1 MEVRVAKL
9 PGCFMVLLGVLSFGI
24 APLAIWWQQR
34 NWPARVDET
43 GLTTRAGK
51 FIPWNEFTRVVR
63 VATQLGSGATA
74 TRVERLELHS
84 PYGKV
89 FIPTERLLDSTQ
101 VVAYILDYLPE
112 QAFAD

>member
-1 MEVRVAKL
+1 MEVKYVKSS
-9 PGCFMVLLGVLSFGI
+9 GCFMVFLGIFSLGI

-34 NWPARVDET
+34 SWPAYIDET

-84 PYGKV
+84 PSGKV
-89 FIPTERLLDSTQ
+89 LVPTERLLDSTQ
-101 VVAYILDYLPE
+101 VVAYILDHLPE
-112 QAFAD
+112 QAFAA